1 MLSNWL
7 TRGGVVQVVTP
18 DVNLKVKEQEEAD
31 HGTVSGLLEDLFS
44 VIAPDP
50 KFSSIK
56 EDTILGDQQQHVQ
69 CVHCQNW
76 TPIVN
81 PVMLTQQATTI
92 DPPPCRTPNC
102 TIHLFIYSFIY
113 SAFIFIH
120 PYRIRKIKLSRS

>member
-18 DVNLKVKEQEEAD
+18 DVKLKVKEQEEAD

-81 PVMLTQQATTI
+81 PVMLTQQATTV
-92 DPPPCRTPNC
+92 DPPPIMMETPYFNS
-102 TIHLFIYSFIY
+102 T
-113 SAFIFIH
+113 
-120 PYRIRKIKLSRS
+120 